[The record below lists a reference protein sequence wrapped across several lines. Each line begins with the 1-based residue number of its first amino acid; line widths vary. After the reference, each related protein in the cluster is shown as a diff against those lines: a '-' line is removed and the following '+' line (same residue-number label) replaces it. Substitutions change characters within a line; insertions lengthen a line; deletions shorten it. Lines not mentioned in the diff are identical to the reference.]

1 MKINKDD
8 IKKRI
13 IYRASYRGTKEMDVL
28 ISSFVASIINK
39 LNYEELA
46 DLENFVNLSD
56 EVLIKMNKNFS
67 EEKKEKLNKIHKEF
81 YNFKPL

>member
-28 ISSFVASIINK
+28 ISSFVDSIINK

-67 EEKKEKLNKIHKEF
+67 DEKKEKLNKIYKEF